1 MEMIAP
7 NVYLETSFPGVT
19 VGAFVLPQGL
29 IYVDAPLLPEH
40 VQSWRASLIGLSSGN
55 ERVLLLL
62 DAHADRALNAR
73 LMECAI
79 LTHEKAAHQL
89 RSRPPTSRS
98 SGEETGSAWEIH
110 GGGSTVRW
118 SPPELSFSENLFL
131 HWDAVP
137 VIAESRPG
145 PNPGAIWVRWERER
159 VLFVGDAVCKDQPP
173 FLAAAD
179 IPQWLAQLQLLLQP
193 EYADYLIVS
202 GRGGLV
208 PLQVIRAQM
217 SFLEATQEHL
227 QKVPFNASDE
237 VFETLARE
245 LLERFRFPQE
255 PQYFFRLRHGLKHY
269 HTRRQ
274 PALSEEA
281 E

>member
-1 MEMIAP
+1 METIAP
-7 NVYLETSFPGVT
+7 NVYIETSFPGVT
-19 VGAFVLPQGL
+19 VGAFALPQGL

-40 VQSWRASLIGLSSGN
+40 VQNWRASLMGLTSSN
-55 ERVLLLL
+55 ERVLILL

-118 SPPELSFSENLFL
+118 NPPELSFSENLLL
-131 HWDAVP
+131 HWDVVP

-159 VLFVGDAVCKDQPP
+159 VLFVGDAICKEQPP
-173 FLAAAD
+173 FLATAD
-179 IPQWLAQLQLLLQP
+179 IPQWIAQLQLLLQP
-193 EYADYLIVS
+193 EYADHLIVS

-217 SFLEATQEHL
+217 AFLEAVQERL
-227 QKVPFNASDE
+227 QKVPSNASDE

-245 LLERFRFPQE
+245 LLERFCFPQE

-274 PALSEEA
+274 PALSEET